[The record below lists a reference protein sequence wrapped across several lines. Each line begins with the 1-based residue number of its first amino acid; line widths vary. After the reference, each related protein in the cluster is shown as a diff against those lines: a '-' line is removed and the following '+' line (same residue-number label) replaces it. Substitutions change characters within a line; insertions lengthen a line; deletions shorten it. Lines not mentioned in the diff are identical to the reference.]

1 MFQSQ
6 EEVDSQ
12 FKQQVQRQSEAS
24 HVPQP
29 LPPSTD
35 QSNQRNIE
43 IKESQDQSKDEGE
56 TDINK
61 DSSTSGMRYRGQ
73 EGTDH
78 PLPPPP
84 SLSPPPPP
92 PSVPLV
98 SRVDGSPRR
107 QVQRGSSNY
116 IVLFLIIV
124 IVLVILWLVVRRLSG
139 SRIY

>member
-24 HVPQP
+24 RVPQP

-84 SLSPPPPP
+84 SLSPPPLP
-92 PSVPLV
+92 PSVPSV

-116 IVLFLIIV
+116 IVLFLLIV
-124 IVLVILWLVVRRLSG
+124 IVLVILLLVVRRLSG
-139 SRIY
+139 SHVD

>member
-24 HVPQP
+24 RVPQP

-43 IKESQDQSKDEGE
+43 IKESQDHSKDEGE

-61 DSSTSGMRYRGQ
+61 DSSTGGMRYRGQ

-84 SLSPPPPP
+84 SLSPPPLP
-92 PSVPLV
+92 PSVPSV
-98 SRVDGSPRR
+98 SRVDGSARR
-107 QVQRGSSNY
+107 QIQRGSSNY

-124 IVLVILWLVVRRLSG
+124 IVLIILLLVARRLSG
-139 SRIY
+139 SRSD

>member
-24 HVPQP
+24 RVPQP

-84 SLSPPPPP
+84 SLSPPPLP

-107 QVQRGSSNY
+107 QVQRRSSNY
-116 IVLFLIIV
+116 IFLFLIIV
-124 IVLVILWLVVRRLSG
+124 IVLIILLLVVRRLSG
-139 SRIY
+139 SRSD

>member
-24 HVPQP
+24 RVPQP

-84 SLSPPPPP
+84 SLSPPPLP

-98 SRVDGSPRR
+98 SRVDSSPRR

-124 IVLVILWLVVRRLSG
+124 IVLIILLLVVRRLSG
-139 SRIY
+139 SRSD